1 MKKIV
6 RLSEDDLTNIVKRI
20 IKEDDEGSMASK
32 KVERIVDSP
41 KVQMKL
47 EDIVSNLSD
56 REKQQIMNVLDN
68 LGIDQYSSAKDAHDA
83 VKDLASEAM
92 SGEMSEEDENET
104 PKQKLGKIMRNI
116 GAANIGNWGG
126 APAALLIA
134 SMTGLPVGIAISWGV
149 SGLLLG
155 LAKVLDPDDAS
166 EEKQEV

>member
-6 RLSEDDLTNIVKRI
+6 RLNENDLANIVKRI
-20 IKEDDEGSMASK
+20 IKEDAEDSMASK

-56 REKQQIMNVLDN
+56 SEKNKIKNVLDN

-83 VKDLASEAM
+83 VKDLAKDAM
-92 SGEMSEEDENET
+92 DGEMSEEEENET
-104 PKQKLGKIMRNI
+104 PKEKLGRIMRNI

-126 APAALLIA
+126 VPAAILIA
-134 SMTGLPVGIAISWGV
+134 SMTGFPAGLAISWGV
-149 SGLLLG
+149 TGLLLG
-155 LAKVLDPDDAS
+155 LAKVLDPDNET
-166 EEKQEV
+166 EEA

>member
-6 RLSEDDLTNIVKRI
+6 RLTENDLTHIVKRI
-20 IKEDDEGSMASK
+20 IKEDAENSIAAN
-32 KVERIVDSP
+32 KVDRIVDSP
-41 KVQMKL
+41 KVQMRL

-56 REKQQIMNVLDN
+56 REKNQIKDVLNN

-92 SGEMSEEDENET
+92 SGEMSEEDENES
-104 PKQKLGKIMRNI
+104 PKEKLGRILRNI

-126 APAALLIA
+126 VPAAILIA
-134 SMTGLPVGIAISWGV
+134 SMTGFPAGLAISWGV

-155 LAKVLDPDDAS
+155 LAKVLDPDKPENA
-166 EEKQEV
+166 

>member
-6 RLSEDDLTNIVKRI
+6 RLNENDLANIVKRI
-20 IKEDDEGSMASK
+20 IKEDAEDSMASK

-56 REKQQIMNVLDN
+56 SEKNKIKNVLDN

-83 VKDLASEAM
+83 VKDLAKEAM
-92 SGEMSEEDENET
+92 DGEMSEEEENET
-104 PKQKLGKIMRNI
+104 PKEKLGRIMRNI

-126 APAALLIA
+126 VPAAILIA
-134 SMTGLPVGIAISWGV
+134 SMTGFPAGLAISWGV
-149 SGLLLG
+149 TGLLLG
-155 LAKVLDPDDAS
+155 LAKVLDPDNET
-166 EEKQEV
+166 EEA

>member
-6 RLSEDDLTNIVKRI
+6 RLNENDLANIVKRI
-20 IKEDDEGSMASK
+20 IKEDAEDSMASK

-56 REKQQIMNVLDN
+56 SEKNKIKNVLDN

-83 VKDLASEAM
+83 VKDLAKEAM
-92 SGEMSEEDENET
+92 DGEMSEEEENET
-104 PKQKLGKIMRNI
+104 PKEKLGRIMRNI

-126 APAALLIA
+126 VPAAILIA
-134 SMTGLPVGIAISWGV
+134 SMTGFPVGLAISWGV
-149 SGLLLG
+149 TGLLLG
-155 LAKVLDPDDAS
+155 LAKVLDPDNET
-166 EEKQEV
+166 EEA

>member
-6 RLSEDDLTNIVKRI
+6 RLNENDLANIVKRI
-20 IKEDDEGSMASK
+20 IKEDAEDSMASK

-56 REKQQIMNVLDN
+56 SEKNKIKNVLDN

-83 VKDLASEAM
+83 VKDLAKEAM
-92 SGEMSEEDENET
+92 DGEMSEEEENET
-104 PKQKLGKIMRNI
+104 PKEKLGRIMRDI

-126 APAALLIA
+126 VPAAILIA
-134 SMTGLPVGIAISWGV
+134 SMTGFPAGLAISWGV
-149 SGLLLG
+149 TGLLLG
-155 LAKVLDPDDAS
+155 LAKVLDPDNET
-166 EEKQEV
+166 EEA